1 MTLVIFGAGYTAQA
15 FIRRVAGR
23 FDRVVGTVR
32 SPDGAAGLAGEGVTA
47 RLFPDRDGEAALAG
61 DVARASAILVSIP
74 PGPEGDPVLRRF
86 GDVIAGARP
95 GWIGYLSTVGVY
107 GDHGGAWVDES
118 TPPRPVSARSRERL
132 AAEEG
137 WLELGRRTGT
147 PVAIFRLAGI
157 YGPGRGP
164 FAKLRA
170 GSAKRVVK
178 PGQVFNRIHVDD
190 IASVLAASL
199 DRPRGGAIYNVTDD
213 EPAPPGDVVAFAAG
227 LAGLPPPPEEPFG
240 GAAMTPMARSFY
252 GENKRV
258 RNRLLREELGVSLAY
273 PTYREGLRAVA
284 AAEA

>member
-1 MTLVIFGAGYTAQA
+1 MTLLIFGAGYTAQA

-32 SPDGAAGLAGEGVTA
+32 SSDKAAGLAREGVTV
-47 RLFPDRDGEAALAG
+47 RLFPDRDGEGALAG
-61 DVARASAILVSIP
+61 DVAEAAAILLSVP
-74 PGPEGDPVLRRF
+74 PGPEGDPVLKRF
-86 GDVIAGARP
+86 GPAIASAAP

-107 GDHGGAWVDES
+107 GDHAGAWVDES

-137 WLELGRRTGT
+137 WLELGRRAGT
-147 PVAIFRLAGI
+147 SVAIFRLAGI
-157 YGPGRGP
+157 YGPERGP

-170 GSAKRVVK
+170 GTAKRVVK
-178 PGQVFNRIHVDD
+178 PGQVFNRIHADD

-199 DRPRGGAIYNVTDD
+199 DRPRVGAIYNVADD
-213 EPAPPGDVVAFAAG
+213 EPAPPEDVVAFAAG
-227 LAGLPPPPEEPFG
+227 LAGVPPPPEEPFDV
-240 GAAMTPMARSFY
+240 AAMTPMARSFY

-258 RNRLLREELGVSLAY
+258 RNRLLREELGVALAY

-284 AAEA
+284 AAEG